1 MLTGME
7 RAGGTAAR
15 PTVNVALT
23 PAHAKPA
30 EATVVIDVIRASST
44 IVQALGSGYRRV
56 LCADSLDRARALGGP
71 GRVLAGERR
80 CIRPAD
86 FDLGNSPGDTLVAKG
101 EELVLATTNG
111 APAVVL
117 AGALSPVVLVG
128 ALLNLDALVA
138 MIEPFEQIQLL
149 CSGTDGGVSIEDTY
163 LAGRIVACLQRACSD
178 SALVACAVAEA
189 HPNARAALGAG
200 QARRLLD
207 AGGLSPDLDW
217 CARESTVKAVPRL
230 TALAD
235 GVATLEINRD
245 NSMHQAIHIAGRL
258 SLESVASRS
267 QGSPA
272 LQSTPF

>member
-1 MLTGME
+1 MG
-7 RAGGTAAR
+7 RGGSTAAQA
-15 PTVNVALT
+15 TVDVALT

-30 EATVVIDVIRASST
+30 EVTVVIDVVRASST
-44 IVQALGSGYRRV
+44 IVQALGGAYRRV
-56 LCADSLDRARALGGP
+56 LCTDSLDRARALAGP

-86 FDLGNSPGDTLVAKG
+86 FDLGNSPGDTLVARG

-138 MIEPFEQIQLL
+138 AIEPFEQIQLL
-149 CSGTDGGVSIEDTY
+149 CAGTDGGVSIEDTY
-163 LAGRIVACLQRACSD
+163 LAGRIVARLQRACSD
-178 SALVACAVAEA
+178 SALIACAVAEA

-207 AGGLSPDLDW
+207 AGGLGADLDW
-217 CARESTVKAVPRL
+217 CARESTVTAVPRV

-235 GVATLEINRD
+235 GIATLEINRE
-245 NSMHQAIHIAGRL
+245 NSMLQARHIAGRL
-258 SLESVASRS
+258 SLEAVASRS
-267 QGSPA
+267 QGISA
-272 LQSTPF
+272 LEPTPF